1 MIVWSNITVLSV
13 AILAQRPFAQALKV
27 QVLEDLHFFVGR
39 SWYHIVV
46 SSWYGTEGSVFLL
59 NVTFSAETQVVWSYG
74 FFRLFFLSV
83 LAYLDTNALVVA

>member
-59 NVTFSAETQVVWSYG
+59 KRNIFSRRTGRMVIWFLQIV
-74 FFRLFFLSV
+74 FFERSGLP
-83 LAYLDTNALVVA
+83 

>member
-13 AILAQRPFAQALKV
+13 AVLAQRPFAQALKV

-59 NVTFSAETQVVWSYG
+59 ELSIFSRKTGRVVIW
-74 FFRLFFLSV
+74 FFQIFFLAFWPT
-83 LAYLDTNALVVA
+83 LTPMP